1 MISLFILYYLFLQL
15 CSFKPLRLLVCA
27 RVCDLVF
34 QLSLFLYSFLQIQSH
49 PFCLLLWNLKLLLKQ
64 TEKETHPLENINKQK

>member
-1 MISLFILYYLFLQL
+1 MIISAYS
-15 CSFKPLRLLVCA
+15 CAPLSLLVCA
-27 RVCDLVF
+27 CVCYLVF

-64 TEKETHPLENINKQK
+64 TEKEKETHPLENINKQK